1 MLKLFL
7 LKRMVLNASKNYCRK
22 YTINMLC
29 FCQYYSL
36 FHGFFFY
43 RLDPRVSF
51 LRFNFVNL
59 EFSDIQGLE
68 RLKKQDGKFLT
79 IALCNS
85 SRLHCLANSKRSM
98 IFICFLII
106 SGSNPRRVQGP
117 SPRSLTKILMH
128 FFMRKG
134 AKK

>member
-7 LKRMVLNASKNYCRK
+7 LKRMVLKASKNYCRK

-36 FHGFFFY
+36 FRVCFFY
-43 RLDPRVSF
+43 RLDPRISF

-68 RLKKQDGKFLT
+68 RLKKRDGKFLK

-85 SRLHCLANSKRSM
+85 SRLHCLANSKRSL
-98 IFICFLII
+98 IFISFPLMTI
-106 SGSNPRRVQGP
+106 
-117 SPRSLTKILMH
+117 SLTKIGIKILMH
-128 FFMRKG
+128 FFVRKG
-134 AKK
+134 AKN